1 MEPERWEKYEK
12 EQEVA
17 VKEGLAVISPL
28 LSEFFTRIHEG
39 IKQSQVMLNYEANLN
54 NDQLKAIEEINAIP
68 PRSIAYKEGTEDGND
83 DDKKREV
90 DDEEDEKTPLEPGTE
105 EE

>member
-54 NDQLKAIEEINAIP
+54 NDQLKAIEEINSIP
-68 PRSIAYKEGTEDGND
+68 PRSIEYKDNTDG
-83 DDKKREV
+83 
-90 DDEEDEKTPLEPGTE
+90 DDEKNEEDNEEETTEPGAQTE
-105 EE
+105 SVEE